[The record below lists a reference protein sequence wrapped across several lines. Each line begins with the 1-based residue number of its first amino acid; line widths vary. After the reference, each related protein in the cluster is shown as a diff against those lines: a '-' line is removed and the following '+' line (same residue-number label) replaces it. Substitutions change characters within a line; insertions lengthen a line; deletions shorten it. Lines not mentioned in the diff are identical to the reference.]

1 MMWLAWRQV
10 RTPACAVFL
19 AAALA
24 LALLAWTGPQLTHD
38 FRADG
43 LAPCAAGIESTTDR
57 TCGDLVDTFL
67 GKFSILSALG
77 SLLVIAPALVGIFW
91 GAPLVA
97 REYEAGTHQL
107 AWTQSVS
114 RTRWLSVKLATVGTL
129 ALGLTAL
136 TSLAFTWWSSS
147 RDRLGSRLTP
157 DAFNQRGI
165 VPIAYVA
172 FALVL
177 GVAIGSV
184 VRRVLPAMALKLLVV
199 VVALF
204 GTQRWIRPHLF
215 EPIEV
220 RYATY
225 SFYTDEPP
233 DRIATDHGWMLS
245 NKTLDGGGHVLSPAG
260 ELSDVRA
267 AELCGVPPSQLDGAD
282 AKRLLDD
289 CGRRL
294 GLVDVVKIHPADRFW
309 PMQTAESAL
318 FAAATLPLLA
328 FCFWKLRRAPD

>member
-10 RTPACAVFL
+10 RTPARAVLL

-24 LALLAWTGPQLTHD
+24 LVLLAWTGPQLTHD

-57 TCGDLVDTFL
+57 TCGDLVDSFL
-67 GKFSILSALG
+67 GKFSILSAIG
-77 SLLVIAPALVGIFW
+77 SLLVIAPALVGVFW

-97 REYEAGTHQL
+97 REYEAGTHHL
-107 AWTQSVS
+107 AWAQSVS
-114 RTRWLSVKLATVGTL
+114 RTRWLGVKLATVGTL

-177 GVAIGSV
+177 GVAIGVV
-184 VRRVLPAMALKLLVV
+184 VRRALPAMALTLLVV

-204 GTQRWIRPHLF
+204 GTQRWVRPHLF
-215 EPIEV
+215 EPVEL

-225 SFYTDEPP
+225 SFYADEPP
-233 DRIATDHGWMLS
+233 NRIATDHGWMLS
-245 NKTLDGGGHVLSPAG
+245 DKTLDGEGHVLSPAG
-260 ELSDVRA
+260 ELADARA
-267 AELCGVPPSQLDGAD
+267 AELCGIPPSRLDGAD

-289 CGRRL
+289 CGQRL
-294 GLVDVVKIHPADRFW
+294 GLVDVAEVHPADRFW
-309 PMQTAESAL
+309 PMQAAESAL
-318 FAAATLPLLA
+318 FAAASVPLLA
-328 FCFWKLRRAPD
+328 FSFWRLRRSPG

>member
-10 RTPACAVFL
+10 RTPARAVLL
-19 AAALA
+19 AVALV
-24 LALLAWTGPQLTHD
+24 LVLLAWTGPQLAQD

-67 GKFSILSALG
+67 GQFSILNVLG
-77 SLLVIAPALVGIFW
+77 SVLVIAPAIVGIFW

-97 REYEAGTHQL
+97 REYETGTHHL

-114 RTRWLSVKLATVGTL
+114 RTRWLTVKLATVGAL

-136 TSLAFTWWSSS
+136 TSLAFTWWSTS

-172 FALVL
+172 FALVV
-177 GVAIGSV
+177 GVAIGTV
-184 VRRVLPAMALKLLVV
+184 VRRVLPAMALTLLVV
-199 VVALF
+199 VIALF

-215 EPIEV
+215 EPVEL
-220 RYATY
+220 RYPTY
-225 SFYTDEPP
+225 TFYADEPP
-233 DRIATDHGWMLS
+233 NRIATDHGWTVS
-245 NKTLDGGGHVLSPAG
+245 NKTLDAQGHVLSPAG
-260 ELSDVRA
+260 ELSDLRA
-267 AELCGVPPSQLDGAD
+267 AELCEIPTSQIDGPD

-289 CGRRL
+289 CGERL
-294 GLVDVVKIHPADRFW
+294 GLVDVAELHPADRFW
-309 PMQTAESAL
+309 PMQAAETAL

-328 FCFWKLRRAPD
+328 FCFWKLRRAPG